1 MVTSSTSADGV
12 QPSGVRPLR
21 ADDPCRI
28 GGHRLLGRLG
38 AGGMGVVYLGEDP
51 LGGYVAVKT
60 AHDDVTGDD
69 EPRRRLTAEAA
80 CLQRVPQGLTAR
92 LLADGT
98 ARTPPY
104 IVTEYVEG
112 RSLADVVCKDGP
124 LPPEQLHALAVGLG
138 RALAAIHSA
147 GVVHRD
153 LKPPNVLLT
162 PTGPRLID
170 FGIAHEVS
178 AVGGPTRPGM
188 VVGSLGWIA
197 PERLDRRP
205 ATPAADVFGWGCL
218 VAYAATGRN
227 PFGEGDPDVLARR
240 VMLEPPDL
248 DGLDGRLRSLVGEAL
263 AKDPAARPS
272 AADLLG
278 PVGDSDV
285 REPPARRRRWVA
297 GPPAGSRGSGTRGLP
312 LRRRWVVL
320 AATAVALAAVT
331 GAVVVAGGGHD
342 TPSAPPMGVVS
353 PTSPRGNQ
361 GATGRVPAPRPRATR
376 STAVPH
382 PSPSASASASAI
394 TTAPAKGK
402 TNKQKGNGKG
412 KGKGKGNVGSGPP
425 RG

>member
-21 ADDPCRI
+21 PDDPCRI

-138 RALAAIHSA
+138 RALAGIHSA

-197 PERLDRRP
+197 PERLDRQP

-240 VMLEPPDL
+240 GMLGPPGL

-312 LRRRWVVL
+312 FRRRWGVL
-320 AATAVALAAVT
+320 AVTAVALAAV
-331 GAVVVAGGGHD
+331 
-342 TPSAPPMGVVS
+342 
-353 PTSPRGNQ
+353 
-361 GATGRVPAPRPRATR
+361 
-376 STAVPH
+376 
-382 PSPSASASASAI
+382 
-394 TTAPAKGK
+394 
-402 TNKQKGNGKG
+402 
-412 KGKGKGNVGSGPP
+412 
-425 RG
+425 